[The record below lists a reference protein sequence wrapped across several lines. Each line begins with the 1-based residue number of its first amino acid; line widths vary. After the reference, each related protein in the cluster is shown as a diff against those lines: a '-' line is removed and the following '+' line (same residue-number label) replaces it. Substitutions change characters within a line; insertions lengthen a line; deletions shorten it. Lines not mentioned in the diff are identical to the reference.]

1 MEKNGLVAL
10 RDENVVSFS
19 SNKGGGGV
27 TLDVLVSGIK
37 AEVFLLLFNRRLGTF
52 RDEQISK
59 KNPVRSFITGLFVPD
74 VSFFD

>member
-1 MEKNGLVAL
+1 MWFPSAQI
-10 RDENVVSFS
+10 R
-19 SNKGGGGV
+19 GGGGGGG

-59 KNPVRSFITGLFVPD
+59 KNPVRSFITGQEPMNWPVCPGCFLF
-74 VSFFD
+74 